1 MEVYTPTKEDFQQFV
16 ANFKTDNTDTRV
28 CLESLVNDGF
38 REFVAEKR
46 RQIAIEWAKNNV
58 EPDEFDEYENV
69 IVEFGPSKKRPA
81 KPVGT
86 LIDPAKRWILKVP
99 EYSRT
104 FAPFADI
111 ETYIQCHK
119 FTPEKEAQVRALY
132 TPEPSETSEKYT
144 YDPIKD
150 ILNPVTRKLL
160 YDVPDDPLHAFV
172 NFKVSKGSVKIKITV
187 PMEPIIEYQKKAKL
201 APLPVR
207 LKAYKAFGY
216 PESVLLKMIE
226 HDDKMNKKEP
236 ELTKFIN
243 SIFGDVTKKV
253 SKPKVKSMYE
263 MYSKQTK
270 KKVDKY
276 DKYESENEDE
286 DD

>member
-16 ANFKTDNTDTRV
+16 ANFNTDNTNTNV
-28 CLESLVNDGF
+28 CIESLVNDGF

-69 IVEFGPSKKRPA
+69 VVEFGPSKKRPA

-99 EYSRT
+99 EYSKT

-111 ETYIQCHK
+111 ETVIQCHK
-119 FTPEKEAQVRALY
+119 FTPEKEAQIRALY
-132 TPEPSETSEKYT
+132 TPPPSETIVITKKS
-144 YDPIKD
+144 
-150 ILNPVTRKLL
+150 
-160 YDVPDDPLHAFV
+160 YDVPDDPLHVFV

-187 PMEPIIEYQKKAKL
+187 PMEPVIEYQKKAKL

-243 SIFGDVTKKV
+243 SIFGEVTKKV

-263 MYSKQTK
+263 VYSKQTK
-270 KKVDKY
+270 KMIDKY
-276 DKYESENEDE
+276 DKYESENENENEDE
-286 DD
+286 